1 MKGIKPGAVALM
13 ILAMMLAPISALAE
27 SGPAIRLLPK
37 VAGTPET
44 RSTPFIAW
52 YEDLGAEGYVEEE
65 FVQEG
70 KAAVYRYVD
79 DENEGREL
87 AIALPAETYRTRLLV
102 RRPASP
108 EQFNGTVYVEILNP
122 TAGWDGDPFWQNTH
136 DYMMRGGAAYVG
148 ISSKPV
154 TVNFLR
160 DTWGEAPG
168 FVKRNRSRY
177 ASLLM
182 PYFGQV
188 WDVITDTL
196 TLLRAEDSLTNPLKD
211 LVVQRVILVGYSQ
224 SVDFQ
229 VTYANHFHQD
239 ELVSGYF
246 LAAGGEAAKRINVL
260 DGEEEHAS
268 GDARNKISVAAP
280 VVRFQTQTEVLNFG
294 AYRVRQHEPADPQV
308 RFYEMA
314 GGAHVDVLTGQIGG
328 KSMAR
333 DLLAS
338 SFSGGCELAINPVP
352 IGVVQSALLKVL
364 NQWLDGVT
372 PPESQ
377 FITLDESKS
386 ALMLDADGNAMGG
399 LRPPALSAPLG
410 QYLGSNKGAG
420 FCYLIGGFLPFTGEQ
435 LMQRYGTRAAL
446 IDQYQAA
453 IHESVR
459 NRFLLPEDVA
469 TLNDN
474 LEQYLDGVWPEQVAD

>member
-160 DTWGEAPG
+160 DTW
-168 FVKRNRSRY
+168 
-177 ASLLM
+177 
-182 PYFGQV
+182 
-188 WDVITDTL
+188 
-196 TLLRAEDSLTNPLKD
+196 
-211 LVVQRVILVGYSQ
+211 
-224 SVDFQ
+224 
-229 VTYANHFHQD
+229 
-239 ELVSGYF
+239 
-246 LAAGGEAAKRINVL
+246 AKRPVL
-260 DGEEEHAS
+260 
-268 GDARNKISVAAP
+268 
-280 VVRFQTQTEVLNFG
+280 
-294 AYRVRQHEPADPQV
+294 
-308 RFYEMA
+308 
-314 GGAHVDVLTGQIGG
+314 
-328 KSMAR
+328 
-333 DLLAS
+333 
-338 SFSGGCELAINPVP
+338 
-352 IGVVQSALLKVL
+352 
-364 NQWLDGVT
+364 
-372 PPESQ
+372 
-377 FITLDESKS
+377 
-386 ALMLDADGNAMGG
+386 
-399 LRPPALSAPLG
+399 
-410 QYLGSNKGAG
+410 
-420 FCYLIGGFLPFTGEQ
+420 
-435 LMQRYGTRAAL
+435 
-446 IDQYQAA
+446 
-453 IHESVR
+453 
-459 NRFLLPEDVA
+459 
-469 TLNDN
+469 
-474 LEQYLDGVWPEQVAD
+474 